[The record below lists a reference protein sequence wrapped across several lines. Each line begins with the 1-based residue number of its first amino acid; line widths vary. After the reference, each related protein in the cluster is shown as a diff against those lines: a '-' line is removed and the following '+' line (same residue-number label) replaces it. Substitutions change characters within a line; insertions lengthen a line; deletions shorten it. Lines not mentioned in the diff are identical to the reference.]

1 MTALIAGSHKRPRVL
16 VIGPGRT
23 QVGGVATF
31 VEIVR
36 SSTYLKERYELI
48 HMDTTRGPRGA
59 GVASRFTLINILYF
73 VRQSIVFLLIGF
85 RSRPQI
91 MHVLVTSFW
100 AFWKNAA
107 FILMARL
114 LHMKV
119 VAHLQGGVFDHY
131 YRESSPLAQRLIGW
145 VMRRS
150 DVVVALSNRWRRFLV
165 EEVRSDLNV
174 EVVPNT
180 VDAMF
185 AQAIGKDNGHKGRD
199 PNVVLFVG
207 GLGHRKG
214 IYDILKAVPLV
225 VARQPHVRF
234 LFAGKEEQRG
244 EQAEIDRACAEANL
258 NGTVQFLGEVT
269 GQAKLDLFLN
279 ASVFILPS
287 YGENLPFALLEAM
300 CAGLPVITTPVG
312 AIPELVEE
320 GQNGFLIQPGDYHAL
335 ADRIVRLLENASLRT
350 AMAHANVERVRT
362 GYLPDMAISRFDGIY
377 GRLLSARRQ

>member
-279 ASVFILPS
+279 ASVFIPTTTS
-287 YGENLPFALLEAM
+287 
-300 CAGLPVITTPVG
+300 VIFSPTPRRG
-312 AIPELVEE
+312 RRLARP
-320 GQNGFLIQPGDYHAL
+320 AL
-335 ADRIVRLLENASLRT
+335 AGVTGFPQTPSFGTEAPDRLHRDGQGTPCPSWSLTPGRERSTYLSRLL
-350 AMAHANVERVRT
+350 
-362 GYLPDMAISRFDGIY
+362 P
-377 GRLLSARRQ
+377 